1 MRPTQPRARAFVPR
15 MAFAT
20 IAVLIAAAPMAAA
33 SASASD
39 GVADGEDVDIPSP
52 GVLEQLTQHGA
63 AVAQFEC
70 QITEGV
76 LYGTMGMGNG
86 AGRADAVSITITEN
100 GTALINGSAI
110 KPDETSP
117 KVLGRSEP
125 LDSAVY
131 SMPEVRRAITGTYSE
146 APAAGLTGDEARQL
160 QGFGGFLDGLMDD
173 VTKGRDRRMFV
184 MLGQNS
190 VGFFDL
196 AAGNRISNAKTA
208 NCYRVM

>member
-1 MRPTQPRARAFVPR
+1 MRSTRPRARPFASR
-15 MAFAT
+15 MAFAA
-20 IAVLIAAAPMAAA
+20 IAVLMAASIA

-39 GVADGEDVDIPSP
+39 GVADGEEFGIPSP
-52 GVLEQLTQHGA
+52 GVLDQLMEHGA

-76 LYGTMGMGNG
+76 LYGTIDMGNG
-86 AGRADAVSITITEN
+86 SGRAHAVSITITEN
-100 GTALINGSAI
+100 GTALINGTAI
-110 KPDETSP
+110 TPNETSP
-117 KVLGRSEP
+117 KVLGRSDP

-173 VTKGRDRRMFV
+173 VTKGSDRRMFV

-196 AAGNRISNAKTA
+196 ASGNRISNAKTA
-208 NCYRVM
+208 SCYRVM